1 LDGEPLMPPRFRR
14 KIRRFRG
21 SRTCGWGRVGQHRG
35 SGHRGGFG
43 NAGGH
48 KHMWSRVNV
57 ETPGYFGKKGFRPK
71 KFIIRP
77 STIDLE
83 EISEA
88 LQAMPKKSEASDR
101 KMKINIT
108 ELGYEKVLGRGRIVK
123 PVTVEALSFS
133 RIAKEKIESAGGKAV
148 VLEK

>member
-1 LDGEPLMPPRFRR
+1 MPPRFRK

-57 ETPGYFGKKGFRPK
+57 ESPGYFGKKGFRPR

-77 STIDLE
+77 DTIDLE
-83 EISEA
+83 GISKA
-88 LQAMPKKSEASDR
+88 LESIPRKSEAAER
-101 KMKINIT
+101 KIKIDIT
-108 ELGYEKVLGRGRIVK
+108 ELGYEKVLGRGRITK

-148 VLEK
+148 VVQK